1 MVQLS
6 HQYMTAGKTMAL
18 TIETFVGKFMPLLFK
33 TLHIK
38 SFSFKKQASF
48 NFMAADVLGID

>member
-6 HQYMTAGKTMAL
+6 HQYMTAGKTTAL
-18 TIETFVGKFMPLLFK
+18 TIQTFVGKLLPLLFK
-33 TLHIK
+33 TLHIE
-38 SFSFKKQASF
+38 SFSFKKLVFF